1 MDGQQEYKQ
10 CLLETRHGQ
19 LLRPQLFAL
28 LHAYIVHKRL
38 LISDCVTMIHPSFS
52 PFAYIHARTYTQSHK
67 GLMKSKGIQK
77 PTKLEKAS
85 SDAEAGKLLDSVH
98 VKSQDFA
105 LPTRWCPAA
114 SRAAS
119 ATLHFIVSVRVY

>member
-1 MDGQQEYKQ
+1 MMKKILYVRPNPNGKMDGQQEYKQ

-77 PTKLEKAS
+77 PTKL
-85 SDAEAGKLLDSVH
+85 GKLMEDPNTGIV
-98 VKSQDFA
+98 
-105 LPTRWCPAA
+105 
-114 SRAAS
+114 
-119 ATLHFIVSVRVY
+119 ATVSIA